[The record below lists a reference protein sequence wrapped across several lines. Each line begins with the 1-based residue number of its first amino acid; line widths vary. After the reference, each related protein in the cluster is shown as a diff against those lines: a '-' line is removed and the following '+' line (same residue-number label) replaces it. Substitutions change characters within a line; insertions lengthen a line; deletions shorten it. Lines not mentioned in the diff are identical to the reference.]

1 MGKLHLEV
9 KMVVRFGTFSRMIA
23 VSFILLALLCAGQV
37 FAEAEPEQIKTIR
50 YEAEIDYPPYKYI
63 DDNMLTGF
71 EIDFSRLVF
80 LKTDFDIAF
89 SADSW
94 PVVYDRIKKYEID
107 TCGMLAV
114 TDDRKDEILYSK
126 TVFKS
131 HIAVYSKKEGILKT
145 FGGVRLEDLK
155 KYKVGTGRQQYSE
168 TILIAKLNIKPF
180 KTYETV
186 EDEINALRSGEIDL
200 LFENQEVVN
209 YLLIKNNLVGSIE
222 PRITNLFPMDVAY
235 GVRKDYPQLVNYINK
250 RLDALKNS
258 GVYEELYQRYF
269 FTHSENY
276 YNTLRNSIILTAI
289 VMLIG
294 LGAILFLLQVY
305 ISHLRRKLSRE
316 QDFSKGIVNN
326 AKILIVVS
334 HMDGTII
341 MFNRFAEEV
350 TGFNAEEIVGKQLCE
365 TIFPNEMDEF
375 IKSLQETRLESSI
388 IRNLESKLVCRD
400 GTGIDLLWNINI
412 LRSAD
417 GTHIHIVSMGT
428 DITERKKMEFML
440 RDSYQELEAT
450 HEELVASEEEL
461 KQQYDDLHQREDE
474 LKISEERY
482 RLAVEGVNDG
492 VWDWDGRNGKLFM
505 SKRCRNML
513 GYDSDKEASTFE
525 IWRDFIHE
533 DDVEKFIRSLNN
545 YLAEPQRKY
554 FHIEYRTKLRDGR
567 SKWIRTRGKAIW
579 DDQGKAV
586 RLAGSNTDITEQK
599 LSEEKIHHMAY
610 YDSLTGLPNRTLFM
624 DRFSMAVANAQR
636 KNRMVAIYFFDLD
649 NFKTVNDTLGHSFGD
664 ELLSRVGG
672 HLKLHMRKGDT
683 IARLGGDEF
692 IMMQSNIK
700 DIGEVTHLATRILEM
715 FQQPWLLDGHEFYV
729 TASIGISV
737 YPGDGN
743 DLNTLM
749 KNADAAMYRAKEM
762 GKNNFQLFTS
772 ELNSRIIERLAV
784 ESSLR
789 KAVEKNE
796 MELVY
801 QPQISLATGM
811 VTSVEALLRWHH
823 PDLGIIMPEN
833 FIPLAEES
841 GLIIPIGEWVF
852 RTACRQ
858 FVTWHESGINDLRL
872 SVNLSAR
879 QFQQRNLLVVLTDIM
894 EEVGM
899 KPEWLELE
907 LTESI
912 AMKDFDY
919 TISVLNNFREMG
931 IGVSLDD
938 FGTGYCSLNYLKRLP
953 INNLKIDKSFVHGL
967 TPGSNEAMIAKAL
980 ISLAHSMKLIV
991 TAEGVETEKQLE
1003 FLKDQKCDV
1012 VQGFLFSDPKSVNE
1026 LDLTPGKIYL

>member
-1 MGKLHLEV
+1 
-9 KMVVRFGTFSRMIA
+9 MVLKFGAVSRIIA
-23 VSFILLALLCAGQV
+23 VTFVLLAFLCSSRV
-37 FAEAEPEQIKTIR
+37 FADVQPEQIKTIR
-50 YEAEIDYPPYKYI
+50 YETEIGYPPY
-63 DDNMLTGF
+63 
-71 EIDFSRLVF
+71 
-80 LKTDFDIAF
+80 
-89 SADSW
+89 
-94 PVVYDRIKKYEID
+94 
-107 TCGMLAV
+107 
-114 TDDRKDEILYSK
+114 
-126 TVFKS
+126 
-131 HIAVYSKKEGILKT
+131 
-145 FGGVRLEDLK
+145 
-155 KYKVGTGRQQYSE
+155 KYKVGTGRIQYSDTVFTKE
-168 TILIAKLNIKPF
+168 LNLKPY
-180 KTYETV
+180 KTYDTV
-186 EDEINALRSGEIDL
+186 EQEINALRSGEIDL

-222 PRITNLFPMDVAY
+222 PRITNLFPIDIAY
-235 GVRKDYPQLVNYINK
+235 GVRKDYPELVNYINK
-250 RLDALKNS
+250 RLDDLKNS

-269 FTHSENY
+269 FTHSESY
-276 YNTLRNSIILTAI
+276 YNTQRNSVILTAI
-289 VMLIG
+289 IVMAG
-294 LGAILFLLQVY
+294 LLAILFLLQIY
-305 ISHLRRKLSRE
+305 ISRLRRKLSLE
-316 QDFSKGIVNN
+316 QGFSKGIVNN

-334 HMDGTII
+334 QVDGTII

-350 TGFNAEEIVGKQLCE
+350 TGFRAEEIVGKQLCE
-365 TIFPNEMDEF
+365 TIFPNEMDQF
-375 IKSLQETRLESSI
+375 IKSLPGTEFESRV
-388 IRNLESKLVCRD
+388 IRNLECKLVCRD
-400 GTGIDLLWNINI
+400 STAIGLLWNINI
-412 LRSAD
+412 LRNAD
-417 GTHIHIVSMGT
+417 GSDIHIVSMGT
-428 DITERKKMEFML
+428 DITERKKMELLL
-440 RDSYQELEAT
+440 RDSYEQLEAA

-461 KQQYDDLHQREDE
+461 KQQYDDLNQREDE
-474 LKISEERY
+474 LRTSEERY

-492 VWDWDGRNGKLFM
+492 VWDWDGRNGCLFM
-505 SKRCRNML
+505 SKRCRNIL
-513 GYDSDKEASTFE
+513 GYDNDKEASTFE

-533 DDVEKFIRSLNN
+533 DDVEKFVRSLDS
-545 YLAEPQRKY
+545 YLSEPQRKH
-554 FHIEYRTKLRDGR
+554 FQIEYRTKARDGK

-624 DRFSMAVANAQR
+624 DRFAMAVANAQR

-664 ELLSRVGG
+664 ELLSKVGG

-700 DIGEVTHLATRILEM
+700 DFGEVTHLATRILEM
-715 FQQPWLLDGHEFYV
+715 FQEPWLLDGHEFYV

-737 YPGDGN
+737 FPGDGT

-784 ESSLR
+784 EGSLR

-796 MELVY
+796 LELVY
-801 QPQISLATGM
+801 QPQISLKTGM
-811 VTSVEALLRWHH
+811 AVSVEALLRWHH

-852 RTACRQ
+852 RTACKQ
-858 FVTWHESGINDLRL
+858 FVTWRENGMEDLRL

-879 QFQQRNLLVVLTDIM
+879 QFQQRNLLAVLKDIM

-899 KPEWLELE
+899 QPEGLELE
-907 LTESI
+907 ITESI
-912 AMKDFDY
+912 AIKDFDY
-919 TISVLNNFREMG
+919 SVSVLESFREMG

-938 FGTGYCSLNYLKRLP
+938 FGTGYSSLNYLKRLP

-967 TPGSNEAMIAKAL
+967 TPGSNEEMIAKSL
-980 ISLAHSMKLIV
+980 ISLAHSMKLVV

-1003 FLKDQKCDV
+1003 FLMDQKCDI
-1012 VQGFLFSDPKSVNE
+1012 VQGFLLSSPKSADE
-1026 LDLTPGKIYL
+1026 IDLISRKKYL

>member
-1 MGKLHLEV
+1 MS
-9 KMVVRFGTFSRMIA
+9 VRFGTFLCMIA
-23 VSFILLALLCAGQV
+23 VTFVLLSFLCAGQV
-37 FAEAEPEQIKTIR
+37 FAATGPEEAATQ
-50 YEAEIDYPPYKYI
+50 
-63 DDNMLTGF
+63 
-71 EIDFSRLVF
+71 
-80 LKTDFDIAF
+80 
-89 SADSW
+89 
-94 PVVYDRIKKYEID
+94 
-107 TCGMLAV
+107 
-114 TDDRKDEILYSK
+114 
-126 TVFKS
+126 
-131 HIAVYSKKEGILKT
+131 
-145 FGGVRLEDLK
+145 
-155 KYKVGTGRQQYSE
+155 
-168 TILIAKLNIKPF
+168 
-180 KTYETV
+180 
-186 EDEINALRSGEIDL
+186 
-200 LFENQEVVN
+200 
-209 YLLIKNNLVGSIE
+209 
-222 PRITNLFPMDVAY
+222 
-235 GVRKDYPQLVNYINK
+235 
-250 RLDALKNS
+250 
-258 GVYEELYQRYF
+258 
-269 FTHSENY
+269 
-276 YNTLRNSIILTAI
+276 RNSIILTAVI
-289 VMLIG
+289 VLAG
-294 LGAILFLLQVY
+294 LFAVLFLLQIY
-305 ISHLRRKLSRE
+305 ITRLRKKLSQE

-326 AKILIVVS
+326 AKILIIVS

-350 TGFNAEEIVGKQLCE
+350 TGYRVDEMVGKQLCE

-375 IKSLQETRLESSI
+375 IKNLRATRLESSI

-400 GTGIDLLWNINI
+400 GARIDILWNINI
-412 LRSAD
+412 LGSAD
-417 GTHIHIVSMGT
+417 GSHVHIVSMGT
-428 DITERKKMEFML
+428 DITERKKMESML
-440 RDSYQELEAT
+440 RESYQELEAT

-474 LKISEERY
+474 LRISEERY

-492 VWDWDGRNGKLFM
+492 IWDWDGRNGRLFM
-505 SKRCRNML
+505 SKRCRNIL

-525 IWRDFIHE
+525 IWKNFIHQ
-533 DDVEKFIRSLNN
+533 DDVEKFLRSLDN
-545 YLAEPQRKY
+545 YLAEPQRKH
-554 FHIEYRTKLRDGR
+554 FHIEYRTKSRDGK
-567 SKWIRTRGKAIW
+567 SKWIMTRGKAIW
-579 DDQGKAV
+579 NDQGKPV

-624 DRFSMAVANAQR
+624 DRFLMAVANAQR

-664 ELLSRVGG
+664 ELLSMVGG
-672 HLKLHMRKGDT
+672 HLKLHMRKCDT

-700 DIGEVTHLATRILEM
+700 DIGEVTHLAARILQM

-737 YPGDGN
+737 YPGDGS

-789 KAVEKNE
+789 KAVEMNE

-801 QPQISLATGM
+801 QPQVDLATGK
-811 VTSVEALLRWHH
+811 VTSVEALLRWNH
-823 PDLGIIMPEN
+823 PDLGAIMPEN

-858 FVTWHESGINDLRL
+858 FVTWRENGAGDLRL

-879 QFQQRNLLVVLTDIM
+879 QFQQRNLLAVLTEIM
-894 EEVGM
+894 EETGM
-899 KPEWLELE
+899 KPEWLGLE
-907 LTESI
+907 ITEST
-912 AMKDFDY
+912 AMKDIDY
-919 TISVLNNFREMG
+919 TISLLESFREMG

-938 FGTGYCSLNYLKRLP
+938 FGTGFSSLNHLKRLP
-953 INNLKIDKSFVHGL
+953 ITNLKIDKSFVHGL
-967 TPGSNEAMIAKAL
+967 TPDSKEAMITEAL

-1003 FLKDQKCDV
+1003 FLKEHKCDV
-1012 VQGFLFSDPKSVNE
+1012 VQGFLLSTPKSVSE
-1026 LDLTPGKIYL
+1026 LDLLSERIYL